1 MLKRVKKA
9 YSEEENSPGITLK
22 DYLNFYQVRLILLC
36 MSKPLNILPKGGG
49 QEYTTSYLCQFSL
62 TFILV
67 ELHMF
72 IDLWCDMNYV
82 DEGAVLYQR
91 HRHRPHLPHH
101 CRGSH

>member
-49 QEYTTSYLCQFSL
+49 TGIHNKLFVPIFLDFYISRVTYVHRFVVRYELC
-62 TFILV
+62 
-67 ELHMF
+67 
-72 IDLWCDMNYV
+72 
-82 DEGAVLYQR
+82 
-91 HRHRPHLPHH
+91 
-101 CRGSH
+101 